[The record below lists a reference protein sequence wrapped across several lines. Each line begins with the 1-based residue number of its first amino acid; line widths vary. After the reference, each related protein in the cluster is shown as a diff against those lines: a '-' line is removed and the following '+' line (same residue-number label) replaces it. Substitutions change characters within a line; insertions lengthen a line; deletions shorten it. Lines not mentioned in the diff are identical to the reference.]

1 MICGHK
7 ETPGLFRMIC
17 LDLRLAVCSRQFL
30 RACGWFFG
38 FYLLFMTLF
47 LSVTGNGFP
56 DVLSE
61 PNLSVLYLME
71 YSTRGLTANL
81 LFLCV
86 LPVLPYGS
94 AVSDDLNGQSLSLW
108 TVRGGLRRYAI
119 SKLLC
124 CAAAGFLLYCVGSL
138 LVIGLGRLF
147 YPLAQPGSSGGTSY
161 GDLLDSGR
169 TALYTA
175 VTLLHYGLTGAL
187 YAGTGMLVSVF
198 VPNRC
203 AVCASPVVLFF
214 FANRIVG
221 SVVPALAQV
230 PTWLTD
236 GVFEAG
242 SWGATLGV
250 KALAVLLLLC
260 AMGEVLLR
268 KLRRRCG

>member
-7 ETPGLFRMIC
+7 ESPGLFRMIC
-17 LDLRLAVCSRQFL
+17 LDLRLAVCSWQFL
-30 RACGWFFG
+30 RACAWFCG
-38 FYLLFMTLF
+38 FYLLFVVLL

-61 PNLSVLYLME
+61 PNLNVLYLME
-71 YSTRGLTANL
+71 RSTRGLTANL

-94 AVSDDLNGQSLSLW
+94 AVSDDLNGQSLALW
-108 TVRGGLRRYAI
+108 TVRGGLRRYAL
-119 SKLLC
+119 SKLLV

-138 LVIGLGRLF
+138 LVMGLLRLI
-147 YPLAQPGSSGGTSY
+147 YPLAQPGNSGGTSY

-169 TALYTA
+169 TALYTV

-187 YAGTGMLVSVF
+187 YAGMGMLVSVF
-198 VPNRC
+198 VPNRY
-203 AVCASPVVLFF
+203 AVCASPVVLYFF
-214 FANRIVG
+214 LNRTVG
-221 SVVPALAQV
+221 SVVPALGQL

-236 GVFEAG
+236 GIFEAG

-260 AMGEVLLR
+260 LMEEAMLW
-268 KLRRRCG
+268 KLRRHCG